1 MSRLLLH
8 RATVV
13 WLALVA
19 ATGLSW
25 EFGHGLG
32 FGDQYRY
39 ATVVVVLI
47 AFVKVRFVFLE
58 FMELRHAP
66 AALRA
71 AFEAWTVIVCASV
84 LVLYWSGG

>member
-1 MSRLLLH
+1 MGSLLYH
-8 RATVV
+8 RATAV

-32 FGDQYRY
+32 FGANFRH
-39 ATVVVVLI
+39 ATIAVIVL
-47 AFVKVRFVFLE
+47 AFIKARFVFIE

-66 AALRA
+66 RVLRA
-71 AFEAWTVIVCASV
+71 AFEAWAVVTGAAVIF
-84 LVLYWSGG
+84 LYWSGG